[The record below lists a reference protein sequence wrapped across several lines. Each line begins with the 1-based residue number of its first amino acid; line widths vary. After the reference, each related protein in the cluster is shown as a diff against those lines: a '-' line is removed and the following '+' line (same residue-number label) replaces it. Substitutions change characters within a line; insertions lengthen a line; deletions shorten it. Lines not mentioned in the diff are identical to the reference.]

1 VSRPIAIIHLKNGEE
16 IMWEIPCRDL
26 WRAGKNIL
34 LNKNHPEIKGIN
46 VSPSSLLSC
55 LHDCSICVPSY
66 RCVGI
71 IAMDEREKHTI
82 MHQEEV
88 EETSRCSISSA
99 LSFASTTIVA
109 SSSKN
114 RGREDGLKRMNQSL
128 RSKMKSFSLNKIS
141 LKTSSKNLTKKIKK
155 KDDELE
161 DDFVSRMPEWF
172 VKAAKEYCGDD
183 VFNSSNVYKT
193 PR

>member
-1 VSRPIAIIHLKNGEE
+1 
-16 IMWEIPCRDL
+16 MWEIPCRDL

-71 IAMDEREKHTI
+71 IIAMDEREKHTI
-82 MHQEEV
+82 MHQEE
-88 EETSRCSISSA
+88 ENSRCSISSA
-99 LSFASTTIVA
+99 LSFASTTIVT

-141 LKTSSKNLTKKIKK
+141 LKTSSKNLPKNMIKK
-155 KDDELE
+155 KEEED

-193 PR
+193 PRYILFFVF